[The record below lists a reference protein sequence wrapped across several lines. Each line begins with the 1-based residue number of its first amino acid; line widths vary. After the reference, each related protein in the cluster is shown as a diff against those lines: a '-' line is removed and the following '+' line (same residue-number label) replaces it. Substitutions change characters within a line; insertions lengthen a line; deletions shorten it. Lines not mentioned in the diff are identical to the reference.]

1 MRKVMRDVSNA
12 RALQRQQRRSARL
25 ALTTLLA
32 LAPLAAGAAEAG
44 AAEPLVLAPE
54 SLRYCVTC
62 HGVELQGNRLVD
74 APRLAGL
81 PRWYIERQL
90 QAFRAGW
97 RGTHAGDVNGME
109 MHPQATVLTDA
120 DVALAADYAA
130 SVPVR
135 NPPPVTVVG
144 DAARGQAL
152 YAPCAACHGAQGEGN
167 QALSGPP
174 LAGQSDWYL
183 VTQLN
188 SFRSGARGAAPGDSH
203 GATMA
208 AAVGLLTDDAAVN
221 DLVAYVTTL
230 DPSRNEPAQKE
241 SR

>member
-1 MRKVMRDVSNA
+1 MHRSSHVKA
-12 RALQRQQRRSARL
+12 IHRQQRRSARS
-25 ALTTLLA
+25 LLA
-32 LAPLAAGAAEAG
+32 ALLTITPLAAGAAGSASG
-44 AAEPLVLAPE
+44 EPLVLAPE
-54 SLRYCVTC
+54 ALRYCVTC

-97 RGTHAGDVNGME
+97 RGTHAGDANGME

-120 DVALAADYAA
+120 EVARAADYAA

-135 NPPPVTVVG
+135 DRPPVTVTG

-152 YAPCAACHGAQGEGN
+152 YAPCAACHGTQGEGN
-167 QALSGPP
+167 EALGGPP

-188 SFRSGARGAAPGDSH
+188 NFRSGARGAASGDSH

-208 AAVGLLTDDAAVN
+208 ASVSQLSDDTAVADV
-221 DLVAYVTTL
+221 VAYVNSL
-230 DPSRNEPAQKE
+230 EPPRNEPAQKE

>member
-1 MRKVMRDVSNA
+1 MRRTTGA
-12 RALQRQQRRSARL
+12 RPIHWQCLRSARG
-25 ALTTLLA
+25 LLA
-32 LAPLAAGAAEAG
+32 ALLAVAPIAAGAADSG
-44 AAEPLVLAPE
+44 PAEEVVLAPE
-54 SLRYCVTC
+54 PLRYCVTC
-62 HGVELQGNRLVD
+62 HGVELQGNQLVD

-81 PRWYIERQL
+81 PHWYVERQL

-120 DVALAADYAA
+120 EVARAADYAA

-135 NPPPVTVVG
+135 SPPPVTVAG

-152 YAPCAACHGAQGEGN
+152 YAPCAACHGTQGEGN
-167 QALSGPP
+167 ESLSGPP

-188 SFRSGARGAAPGDSH
+188 NFRSGARGSAPGDSH

-208 AAVGLLTDDAAVN
+208 ASVGLLTDDAAVN
-221 DLVAYVTTL
+221 DVVAYVNTL
-230 DPSRNEPAQKE
+230 EPARNEPSQKE

>member
-1 MRKVMRDVSNA
+1 MRNA
-12 RALQRQQRRSARL
+12 TRSPTLRQWHWPAARP
-25 ALTTLLA
+25 LLA
-32 LAPLAAGAAEAG
+32 ALLLQAPIFADAAEAG
-44 AAEPLVLAPE
+44 SADPLVLAPE
-54 SLRYCVTC
+54 ALRYCVTC
-62 HGVELQGNRLVD
+62 HGVELQGNQLVD

-81 PRWYIERQL
+81 PRWYLERQL

-109 MHPQATVLTDA
+109 MLPQATVLTDA
-120 DVALAADYAA
+120 DVARAADYAA

-135 NPPPVTVVG
+135 NPPPVTVAG
-144 DAARGQAL
+144 DAARGEAL
-152 YAPCAACHGAQGEGN
+152 YAPCAACHGTQGEGN
-167 QALSGPP
+167 EALSGPP

-188 SFRSGARGAAPGDSH
+188 NFRSGARGSAPGDSH

-208 AAVGLLTDDAAVN
+208 ASVGLLTDESAVN
-221 DLVAYVTTL
+221 DVVAYVATL
-230 DPSRNEPAQKE
+230 EPSRNEPAQKE